1 MKETLNRL
9 GYLLEKTGQAD
20 RKKKPTEPEEI
31 SAWEKKHNV
40 SIPVEIKEFLLFSN
54 GFEYGMELIRINPLN
69 NIFLS
74 EYSKIVPDG
83 WLKLGSILYG
93 SADLV
98 SDENGILSIYDRSVF
113 DDNQLRKFSL
123 KSWIEDQVFEYIEN
137 DSISKTLDYLR
148 IILEKA
154 GMANNINEP
163 AADQEINEWEK
174 KHNAVIPEEIK
185 AFLQFSNGF
194 QYGWGAL
201 DISSL
206 DKIKFVKNWAIVP
219 DGWLSLGSIIGDG
232 AYLVSDEK
240 GNLFL
245 ADHENHDDLL
255 RKFSLKAWIEDHV
268 LEMIEEDGDV
278 DRNILLIELGV
289 WRSLL

>member
-1 MKETLNRL
+1 MKKTLDRL

-20 RKKKPTEPEEI
+20 QMKKSATPEEI
-31 SAWEKKHNV
+31 SEWEKEHNV
-40 SIPVEIKEFLLFSN
+40 PIPEEIKEFLLFSN

-69 NIFLS
+69 RIFLS

-93 SADLV
+93 TADLV
-98 SDENGILSIYDRSVF
+98 SDENGVLSIYDRSGV
-113 DDNQLRKFSL
+113 DDNRLKEFSL

-148 IILEKA
+148 ILLEKA
-154 GMANNINEP
+154 GIANNINEP
-163 AADQEINEWEK
+163 ATDQEIKKWEK
-174 KHNAVIPEEIK
+174 EHNAVIPKEMK

-194 QYGWGAL
+194 QYGWGTL

-206 DKIKFVKNWAIVP
+206 DAIKFVKNWDTVP

-240 GNLFL
+240 GDLFL
-245 ADHENHDDLL
+245 ADHENHDDPL

-268 LEMIEEDGDV
+268 LEMIEEDV
-278 DRNILLIELGV
+278 EEDRNILLIELGV

>member
-1 MKETLNRL
+1 MKKTLDRL
-9 GYLLEKTGQAD
+9 RCLLEKTGQVD
-20 RKKKPTEPEEI
+20 QTNKPASPKEI
-31 SAWEKKHNV
+31 SEWEKKHNFP
-40 SIPVEIKEFLLFSN
+40 IPEEIKEFLLFSN
-54 GFEYGMELIRINPLN
+54 GFKYGMELIRINPLN
-69 NIFLS
+69 NIFPS

-93 SADLV
+93 SADIV
-98 SDENGILSIYDRSVF
+98 SDENGILSIYDRSVVN
-113 DDNQLRKFSL
+113 DNQLREFSL

-154 GMANNINEP
+154 GIANNINET
-163 AADQEINEWEK
+163 ATEQEINEWEK

-194 QYGWGAL
+194 QYSWGAL
-201 DISSL
+201 YISSL
-206 DKIKFVKNWAIVP
+206 DEIKFVKNWAIVP

-232 AYLVSDEK
+232 AYLVSDEN

-245 ADHENHDDLL
+245 DDHENHDNLL
-255 RKFSLKAWIEDHV
+255 RKFSLKAWIEDHI
-268 LEMIEEDGDV
+268 LEMIEEDGEV
-278 DRNILLIELGV
+278 DRTILLIESGV